1 MIISVRTLK
10 RVLSKCK
17 LHRRKGHSDMEVA
30 LFILQQCDTSGN
42 CNGYRWMHRKC
53 QESGLIVSKETIL
66 ILMNLIDPEGVRNR
80 KKCRLAC
87 RSYISTGPNALWHMD
102 GYDKL
107 KPYGIC
113 IHGCV
118 DGFSRCVLWMDAWTT
133 NNDPKVVAGYYLDT
147 VERLHGCPERIRS
160 DAGGENRHV
169 EQMQL
174 LLRHDHNDRFAGSES
189 FLYGSSVHNQRI
201 EFWWGILRKQCV
213 QYWMDMFKHL
223 KNEDLFCGDYL
234 DKSLVQ
240 FCFLDVI
247 QKEIKDVA
255 QTWNF
260 HQIRA
265 NKNSDNPSGKPS
277 VLFSLPQLYG
287 AEDHLKP
294 VCPASL
300 ELCRQ
305 ESTPRGEVNC
315 DPTVHELCTLI
326 MEDMQWQFPD
336 DKKNL
341 TFAFKK

>member
-1 MIISVRTLK
+1 
-10 RVLSKCK
+10 
-17 LHRRKGHSDMEVA
+17 
-30 LFILQQCDTSGN
+30 
-42 CNGYRWMHRKC
+42 
-53 QESGLIVSKETIL
+53 
-66 ILMNLIDPEGVRNR
+66 
-80 KKCRLAC
+80 
-87 RSYISTGPNALWHMD
+87 MD

-174 LLRHDHNDRFAGSES
+174 LLRHDHNDRFAGSKS

-265 NKNSDNPSGKPS
+265 NKNNPSGKPS

-287 AEDHLKP
+287 AEDHLKH

-305 ESTPRGEVNC
+305 ECTPRGTSSTCPQVW
-315 DPTVHELCTLI
+315 PTGLLDNLDRVL
-326 MEDMQWQFPD
+326 
-336 DKKNL
+336 NL
-341 TFAFKK
+341 TNIGLFSPLPVVRSKSEPVQKRRNFDKSSEFSSRMYFVKKPDVAL